1 MKIQPKFPTFLI
13 FLALSGITLSSLLL
27 EKDQILVIAPGDD
40 ILLGEVI
47 EMDRSRDH
55 EGDTFSIV
63 AYDPVT
69 GEVGG
74 AACSCFSGTIDF
86 LSDLVLDGSN
96 NIIGGIHTQA
106 AYVSGNQD
114 NARTRM
120 LAGDTPSEIITWLE
134 ANDCCSSNANSRQ
147 YGIVG
152 FNGSTLETAGFT
164 GSSNGNWAGNITGPN
179 YAIQGNIL
187 DTSDQIDILN
197 DMEAAFLST
206 NGTLADKLMAA
217 LQGAKR
223 VGGDN
228 RCQGS
233 GQSGRAAFVKVLRP
247 GDTTPYIF
255 ETTYPNI
262 ASYEPIDDLQC
273 LYDAAVSTSFCR
285 QTVSNFPYTMDF
297 ETKSWE
303 KEATCSTYSSWI
315 RSRFST
321 PSSNTGPSGSNQG
334 THYTFVEASDIGG
347 QGTAPR
353 SAIIGSPCFVIPS
366 NNTAQLTFDYHMWG
380 ANMGTLTIA
389 ASDNGGSSW
398 TTLWSI
404 SGDQGNSWTNDQSVD
419 LSAYAGSTVKL
430 RFDATLGNGYQS
442 DMAIDDVQITITS
455 IVPDNEPPTAPT
467 NLVAS
472 NTTSTTTDLSWSPS
486 TDNIGVT
493 GYDIYEGAGVIGS
506 SPTTSFNVT
515 GLSPETNYSFTV
527 IAKDA
532 AGNESPPSNSV
543 AVTTD
548 VQPPVN
554 CINLV
559 DTFPYSESF
568 ESSFGVWIQS
578 TTDDLDWTRD
588 SSGTPSS
595 NTGPSSAF
603 DGTIY
608 IYVEASGNGTGYPN
622 KRAIL
627 ESPCF
632 DLGDKTAANFD
643 FNYHMYGSNDMGSID
658 LEVSLD
664 GGDSWASI
672 WNQTGNQGNA
682 WLSQSIDLA
691 SYLGE
696 SAVMVRFNR
705 LTGGTW
711 QADIAID
718 NITLVATG
726 GPDTEPPTAPTNLTA
741 SNTTTTTTD
750 LSWTA
755 STDNVGVTGYDVY
768 EGLSVIG
775 STAST
780 NFNVTGLSPSTNYS
794 FTVVAKDAAGN
805 ESPPSNAMAV
815 TTDAPPDTEAPSV
828 PMNLTASN
836 TTTTSTDLSWTA
848 STDNVGVTGYDV
860 YEGVVVIGS
869 TATNSFNVT
878 GLTPSTN
885 YSFTVVAKD
894 AAGNESAASAPLGV
908 TTLDDTS
915 PPTAPTNLT
924 ASNTTTTTTDLSWTA
939 STDDIGVTEYDI
951 YEGAAVIGS
960 SPTTSFNVTGLSP
973 ETNYSFTVVAK
984 DAAGNE
990 SPPSNAVAITTDTPP
1005 DTEPPTAP
1013 TGLSASNTTMTSTDL
1028 SWTASTDNVGVTG
1041 YDVYEGVA
1049 VIGSSATTSFNVTGL
1064 APATNYSFTV
1074 VAKDAAGNESAAS
1087 TPLGVTTLDDTESPT
1102 APTNLVA
1109 SNTTSTTTDLDW
1121 TASTDNVGVTGYDV
1135 YEGVSVIGSAVAT
1148 SFNVT
1153 GLLPSTNYSF
1163 SVVAKDAA
1171 GNESAASNIENI
1183 TTLSGSSS
1191 TVLHQGF
1198 FETGL
1203 DGWIDGGSDCR
1214 RLSTSRSF
1222 EGSYSVRLRDNTNSS
1237 VMTLGTFDVTSYSS
1251 IEIEFY
1257 FYPNSMENGE
1267 DFWVQFHDGSSW
1279 NTVASYARGTD
1290 FENDSF
1296 YTATAIIDG
1305 GIYNFPT
1312 NAQFRFRC
1320 DASGNQD
1327 RIYIDQ
1333 ITITGNSGFAPIS
1346 SNSITNL
1353 GGAFEGF
1360 LGDEGSL
1367 YIERDL
1373 VLYPNPVKTTL
1384 NVKLYGVSYLMTY
1397 RIIDITGKV
1406 VLIGDL
1412 SQNSID
1418 VEKLQNGIYFMEVFD
1433 GEESMI
1439 QSFIKE

>member
-1 MKIQPKFPTFLI
+1 MKNVFRSPAYFILLTSLGI
-13 FLALSGITLSSLLL
+13 ILSGLLL
-27 EKDQILVIAPGDD
+27 QKDLNQLSE
-40 ILLGEVI
+40 LGNDESLDEPIKV
-47 EMDRSRDH
+47 DRSRDH

-106 AYVSGNQD
+106 SYQSGNQD

-134 ANDCCSSNANSRQ
+134 ANDCCGGPNSRQ

-152 FNGSTLETAGFT
+152 FNGSTLETAGYT

-197 DMEAAFLST
+197 DMEAAFLNT
-206 NGTLADKLMAA
+206 TGTLADKLMAA

-262 ASYEPIDDLQC
+262 SSYEPIDDLQC
-273 LYDAAVSTSFCR
+273 LYDTAVSTPLCR
-285 QTVSNFPYTMDF
+285 QTVNTFPYTMDF

-315 RSRFST
+315 RSRYAT
-321 PSSNTGPSGSNQG
+321 PSSNTGPTGSNQG
-334 THYTFVEASDIGG
+334 THYTFIEASNIGG

-353 SAIIGSPCFVIPS
+353 SAIIGSPCFDIPVNHS
-366 NNTAQLTFDYHMWG
+366 SELTFDYHMWG
-380 ANMGTLTIA
+380 ANMGTLALT

-404 SGDQGNSWTNDQSVD
+404 SGDQGNGWTNDQSVD

-430 RFDATLGNGYQS
+430 RFDATLGNGFAS
-442 DMAIDDVQITITS
+442 DMAIDDVRITITS
-455 IVPDNEPPTAPT
+455 VVPDNEPPTAPT
-467 NLVAS
+467 NLIAS
-472 NTTSTTTDLSWSPS
+472 NTTSTSTDLSWSPS

-493 GYDIYEGAGVIGS
+493 GYDVYEGAGVIGT

-515 GLSPETNYSFTV
+515 GLTPETNYSFMV
-527 IAKDA
+527 VAKDA
-532 AGNESPPSNSV
+532 AGNESPPSNLV
-543 AVTTD
+543 AVTTEAA
-548 VQPPVN
+548 PPVN
-554 CINLV
+554 CTNLV
-559 DTFPYSESF
+559 DTYPYSESF
-568 ESSFGVWIQS
+568 ESSLGVWIQS
-578 TTDDLDWTRD
+578 SADDLDWTRD

-595 NTGPSSAF
+595 NTGPSNAF

-632 DLGDKTAANFD
+632 DLSDQTSASFD
-643 FNYHMYGSNDMGSID
+643 FNYHMYGSTDMGSID
-658 LEVSLD
+658 MEVSLD
-664 GGDSWASI
+664 GGDNWTSI
-672 WNQTGNQGNA
+672 WNQTGNQGNT

-718 NITLVATG
+718 NIILTATG
-726 GPDTEPPTAPTNLTA
+726 GPDIEAPTAPTNLTA
-741 SNTTTTTTD
+741 SNTTTSTTD

-768 EGLSVIG
+768 EGVGVIG
-775 STAST
+775 TTAGTS
-780 NFNVTGLSPSTNYS
+780 FNVTGLTPSTNYS
-794 FTVVAKDAAGN
+794 FTLVAKDAAGN
-805 ESPPSNAMAV
+805 ESPPSNAVAV
-815 TTDAPPDTEAPSV
+815 TTDDPPDTEAPTV
-828 PMNLTASN
+828 PTNLTANN

-860 YEGVVVIGS
+860 YEGMAVIGS
-869 TATNSFNVT
+869 TATTSFNVT

-894 AAGNESAASAPLGV
+894 AAGNESTASAPLV
-908 TTLDDTS
+908 VSTLDDTT
-915 PPTAPTNLT
+915 PPTAPTNLA
-924 ASNTTTTTTDLSWTA
+924 ASNTTTTTTDLSWTV

-960 SPTTSFNVTGLSP
+960 SPSTSFNVTGLSP

-990 SPPSNAVAITTDTPP
+990 SPPSNAVAVTTDTPP

-1013 TGLSASNTTMTSTDL
+1013 TNLSASNTTMTSTDL

-1041 YDVYEGVA
+1041 YDVYEGVS
-1049 VIGSSATTSFNVTGL
+1049 VIGSTVTTSFNVTGL

-1087 TPLGVTTLDDTESPT
+1087 APLVVTTLDDTESPT

-1109 SNTTSTTTDLDW
+1109 SNTTSTSTDLTW

-1135 YEGVSVIGSAVAT
+1135 YEGAAVIGSTATT
-1148 SFNVT
+1148 SFNVI
-1153 GLLPSTNYSF
+1153 GLDPLTTYSF
-1163 SVVAKDAA
+1163 TVVAKDAA
-1171 GNESAASNIENI
+1171 GNESAASNTENVI
-1183 TTLSGSSS
+1183 TLSGSSS

-1198 FETGL
+1198 FETGW
-1203 DGWIDGGSDCR
+1203 DGWIDGGSDAFR
-1214 RLSTSRSF
+1214 YSGSRSF
-1222 EGSYSVRLRDNTNSS
+1222 EGSYSIRLRDNTNSS
-1237 VMTLGTFDVTSYSS
+1237 VMTLGTFDVTSYNS

-1279 NTVASYARGTD
+1279 NTVAAYARGTH
-1290 FENDSF
+1290 FENNSF
-1296 YTATAIIDG
+1296 YTATVTIDDG
-1305 GIYNFPT
+1305 VYNFPT

-1320 DASGNQD
+1320 DASANAD

-1333 ITITGNSGFAPIS
+1333 VTITGNTGFAPIS
-1346 SNSITNL
+1346 INSITNL
-1353 GGAFEGF
+1353 GGAFEGY
-1360 LGDEGSL
+1360 LGDEDNS

-1384 NVKLYGVSYLMTY
+1384 NVELIDVYEDMTY
-1397 RIIDITGKV
+1397 RIINITGQV
-1406 VLIGDL
+1406 VLSGDL

-1418 VEKLQNGIYFMEVFD
+1418 VGGLQNGIYFMEVND